1 MMLQTQKGG
10 HDMLQGAI
18 FDMDG
23 TILDSMP
30 MWDHLA
36 SQYLRSVGCTP
47 LPDVDEAARTMS
59 MRQIARYFQAEYR
72 LPLSG
77 QEIIDGVNAM
87 AQQHYERFIPAK
99 PGAAAFLE
107 WLHQQRVVMCAATA
121 TDQPLIEAALGRLGL
136 RKYFK
141 ELFTCTG
148 VGAGKDQPTIY
159 REALRC
165 LATPKDKTLVFEDA
179 LYALHTAAADG
190 FCTVAVRDAS
200 EPAQDAMKAL
210 AGFYLPDYT
219 DLAAFQAFAAR
230 L

>member
-1 MMLQTQKGG
+1 MLQTQKGG
-10 HDMLQGAI
+10 DRMLQGAI

-36 SQYLRSVGCTP
+36 SQYLRSLGCEP
-47 LPDVDEAARTMS
+47 RPEVDEATRTMS
-59 MRQIARYFQAEYR
+59 MHQISRYFQDEYR
-72 LPLSG
+72 LSLSE

-87 AQQHYERFIPAK
+87 AQQYYEGSIPVK

-107 WLHQQRVVMCAATA
+107 WLHQQGVVMCVATA
-121 TDQPLIEAALGRLGL
+121 TDQPLIEAALHRLGL

-141 ELFTCTG
+141 EVFTCTG

-165 LATPKDKTLVFEDA
+165 LSTPRDKTLVFEDA
-179 LYALHTAAADG
+179 LSALRTAAADG
-190 FCTVAVRDAS
+190 FRTVAIHDS
-200 EPAQDAMKAL
+200 GEPDQETLQSL
-210 AGFYLPDYT
+210 ADFYLPDYT
-219 DLAAFQAFAAR
+219 DLAAFQAFASG